1 MTPSTINKD
10 GNQANEQ
17 SEEIRRKRLERFGP
31 VEANQA
37 TTQNADEK
45 DS

>member
-1 MTPSTINKD
+1 MAPSTNNE

-31 VEANQA
+31 VEANPAKSQD
-37 TTQNADEK
+37 ADKK